1 MVCHGVCVA
10 ALPESPPEIQT
21 EHDRYEPGDT
31 LRANCTSPPSKPAAS
46 LSFFLNNIPVS
57 SLFFKDHKI
66 SLCGIICLFLLNLH
80 STRNSKLETIV
91 FNTSRSSKDVYSR
104 KN

>member
-10 ALPESPPEIQT
+10 ALPESPPVIHT

-57 SLFFKDHKI
+57 PASFKIHKN
-66 SLCGIICLFLLNLH
+66 SVCSIIYICSASIQYGKIYIENKGVQYI
-80 STRNSKLETIV
+80 T
-91 FNTSRSSKDVYSR
+91 
-104 KN
+104 